1 MGVRALQ
8 SSSSEAGSTAAT
20 EVRPDLVALALAGAA
35 SGIAAA
41 VMLTHFGLGA
51 RGLIEAFAAVVLVVL
66 AAIDV
71 QTRLLPN
78 RIVLPAAAVVL
89 AAQLVFFPSHA
100 PTVIGAAIGTALFF
114 FIPTLISARAV
125 GMGDVKLGLL
135 IGAALGKHV
144 PEALLLASLAMFP
157 VALALLV
164 RHGREARGTAIP
176 FGPFLAGGS
185 ILALLLT

>member
-1 MGVRALQ
+1 MQ
-8 SSSSEAGSTAAT
+8 SSSTEAAPTAAT
-20 EVRPDLVALALAGAA
+20 EVPDLVVLLLVGAA
-35 SGIAAA
+35 SGIAA
-41 VMLTHFGLGA
+41 VLMLTHFGLGP
-51 RGLIEAFAAVVLVVL
+51 RGLIEGFAAVVLIVL
-66 AAIDV
+66 AAIDI

-78 RIVLPAAAVVL
+78 RIVLPAGAVVL
-89 AAQLVFFPSHA
+89 VAQLAFFPRHA
-100 PTVIGAAIGTALFF
+100 PVFIAAAIGTALFF
-114 FIPTLISARAV
+114 FVPTLISARAV

-157 VALALLV
+157 VALLLLL

-185 ILALLLT
+185 ILALLLA